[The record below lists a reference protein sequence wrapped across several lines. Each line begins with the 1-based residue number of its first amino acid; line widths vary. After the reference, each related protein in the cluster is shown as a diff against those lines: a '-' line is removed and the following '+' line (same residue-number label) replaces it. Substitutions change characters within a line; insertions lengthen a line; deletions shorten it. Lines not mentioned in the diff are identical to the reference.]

1 VISGADMG
9 EWKAQLSLRV
19 RQALGAVLERFVPRE
34 MQKLGYV
41 SQVILEWRFEQ
52 LKAAGSI
59 DRLLKYKIGS
69 SNLCR
74 KGL

>member
-1 VISGADMG
+1 MG

-19 RQALGAVLERFVPRE
+19 RQALRAVLERFAPRE
-34 MQKLGYV
+34 MRKLGYV

-59 DRLLKYKIGS
+59 DRLLKHKIGS
-69 SNLCR
+69 SNLRR